1 MDDQLKR
8 RLMGATIVTALAVIF
23 VPMLFEDKSAGPSG
37 GAPSEVPALPEPIEQ
52 RTIELP
58 KSAADVAPAEGS
70 VGKDTKRA
78 PETGYRIV
86 PLDDAPPKPAKPAP
100 AAQAPTAQAE
110 LEVPPEEDLIGD
122 EGGEAAEEQAPAK
135 AAIPAP
141 KPVVPDKAADAKAK
155 AAPGKKP
162 KTGASGPAAKA
173 PEGEA
178 PEADESPALGEEE
191 AAPKAPPLK
200 PKAIPAAGK
209 PAEVPPKKP
218 EKAKPGHVPPKPT
231 AARPEPVKPAEPPA
245 TKTPVAKSAAAKPAP
260 VAEPAEEVG
269 APPAARP
276 SPAKSAMPA
285 APKPVPTEA
294 AKPPV
299 APAPAKPAG
308 RTVEAQPAE
317 PPSAWV
323 VQAGSFTGE
332 ANARALADKLR
343 KQNLPAYVHVSHRES
358 GDIYRVTVGPE
369 LNRARAEQIQ
379 KQIESTVGIKGMILP
394 HR

>member
-52 RTIELP
+52 RAIELP
-58 KSAADVAPAEGS
+58 KSAADVAPAEDS
-70 VGKDTKRA
+70 TGKSTKRA

-86 PLDDAPPKPAKPAP
+86 PLEDTPPKPAKPAP
-100 AAQAPTAQAE
+100 AQTPAAQAE

-122 EGGEAAEEQAPAK
+122 EGGEAPEEQPPAK
-135 AAIPAP
+135 AKVSALKPATA
-141 KPVVPDKAADAKAK
+141 PDKAADTGTK
-155 AAPGKKP
+155 AASGKKP
-162 KTGASGPAAKA
+162 KAGASGPVARAMDG
-173 PEGEA
+173 GE
-178 PEADESPALGEEE
+178 PEADEPPALGEEE
-191 AAPKAPPLK
+191 AAPSAQPPK
-200 PKAIPAAGK
+200 PKAAPAAGK

-218 EKAKPGHVPPKPT
+218 EKAKPSHVPPPKP
-231 AARPEPVKPAEPPA
+231 AAAKPESVKPA
-245 TKTPVAKSAAAKPAP
+245 AKAAAAKPAP
-260 VAEPAEEVG
+260 VAEPAEEES
-269 APPAARP
+269 APPARP
-276 SPAKSAMPA
+276 S
-285 APKPVPTEA
+285 
-294 AKPPV
+294 
-299 APAPAKPAG
+299 PAKPAG
-308 RTVEAQPAE
+308 RTAAPPPAE

-323 VQAGSFTGE
+323 VQAGSFAGE